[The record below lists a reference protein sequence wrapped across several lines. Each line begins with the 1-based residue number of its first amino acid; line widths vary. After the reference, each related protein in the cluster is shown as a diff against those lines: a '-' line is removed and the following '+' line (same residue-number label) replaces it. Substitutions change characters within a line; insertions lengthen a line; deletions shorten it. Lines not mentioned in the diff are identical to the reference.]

1 MLCQAIDTQKFGNI
15 DIGGSE
21 MRLMIKEYREE
32 LQLTQK
38 QLAEKINNL
47 QRNVS
52 NWEKGTSE
60 PDCDTIV
67 KLADIFDISID
78 ELYGRQTSVINKN
91 QSTGVEINIMKYVR
105 MLSDTQK
112 FALLQFLKEI
122 NNKI

>member
-1 MLCQAIDTQKFGNI
+1 
-15 DIGGSE
+15 

-78 ELYGRQTSVINKN
+78 ELYGRQASVINKN

-105 MLSDTQK
+105 LHSDTQI

>member
-1 MLCQAIDTQKFGNI
+1 
-15 DIGGSE
+15 

-91 QSTGVEINIMKYVR
+91 QTTGVEINIMKYVR